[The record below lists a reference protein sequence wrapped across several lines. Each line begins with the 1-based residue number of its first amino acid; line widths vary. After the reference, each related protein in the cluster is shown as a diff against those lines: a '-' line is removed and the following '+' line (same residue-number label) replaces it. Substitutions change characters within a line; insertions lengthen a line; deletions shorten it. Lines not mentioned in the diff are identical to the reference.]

1 MRLCTTFLALVI
13 ALGAAH
19 APAPLCAAGPAPAQ
33 SPKAAAAKA
42 EAAKEFK
49 AGVAAFKKKQFIEAA
64 EHFEKA
70 YSIAPHPTALWNAAD
85 AREKAGELAPAAN
98 LYARYLDAAAEG
110 DKDRYEAKQ
119 RLNNLSLVL
128 GRLELSGPDASDIK
142 IDHVLVEGLK
152 IVFVDP
158 GDHAVSAKAEGKFLS
173 KNVSVAAGAKV
184 LVRLVPQTETP
195 VSAATSLTPDEK
207 PRPPKRNGASPVIVY
222 VGAGV
227 TAVLAGV
234 TIWSGLDTRSKRNE
248 FDTSPSTQLYDDGV
262 AAQKR
267 TNILIGVTA
276 GVGVA
281 TALVGVFAVKW
292 KQPKE
297 PQVSVVP
304 GGLSFSMRF

>member
-1 MRLCTTFLALVI
+1 MRLRITCVAIII
-13 ALGAAH
+13 ALGAAPSPGPLQ
-19 APAPLCAAGPAPAQ
+19 AGQPAAAQ
-33 SPKAAAAKA
+33 SPKAAAIKA

-49 AGVAAFKKKQFIEAA
+49 AGVAAFKKKQYIEAA

-70 YSIAPHPTALWNAAD
+70 YKIAPHPTALWNAAD

-98 LYARYLDAAAEG
+98 LYARFLDAAAEG

-142 IDHVLVEGLK
+142 IDRALIEGMT
-152 IVFVDP
+152 IVYVDP
-158 GDHAVSAKAEGKFLS
+158 GDHVITAKVEGKFLS
-173 KNVSVAAGAKV
+173 KNANVAAGAKV
-184 LVRLVPQTETP
+184 LVRLVPQSDTP
-195 VSAATSLTPDEK
+195 PPAATSVLAPDK
-207 PRPPKRNGASPVIVY
+207 PRPKRTGASPVIVY

-234 TIWSGLDTRSKRNE
+234 TIWSAVDTRSKRNE
-248 FDTSPSTQLYDDGV
+248 FDTAPTTQLYDDGV

-297 PQVSVVP
+297 PQVSLVP
-304 GGLSFSMRF
+304 GGASFSMRF

>member
-1 MRLCTTFLALVI
+1 MRLCRTFLAVVI

-19 APAPLCAAGPAPAQ
+19 GTPAVQAKGPASAQ

-64 EHFEKA
+64 EHFEAA
-70 YSIAPHPTALWNAAD
+70 YAIAPHPTALWNAAD

-98 LYARYLDAAAEG
+98 LYARYLDSAAEG

-119 RLNNLSLVL
+119 RLNNLSMVL

-142 IDHVLVEGLK
+142 IDRKLVEGQTL
-152 IVFVDP
+152 VYVDP
-158 GDHAVSAKAEGKFLS
+158 GDHVVTAKAEGKFLS

-184 LVRLVPQTETP
+184 LVRLVPQSETP
-195 VSAATSLTPDEK
+195 TPVTTTSAQDPPL
-207 PRPPKRNGASPVIVY
+207 PPKRKGVSPVV
-222 VGAGV
+222 VVAGAGV

-248 FDTSPSTQLYDDGV
+248 FDANPSSRLYDEGV
-262 AAQKR
+262 AAQNR

-276 GVGVA
+276 AVGVA
-281 TALVGVFAVKW
+281 TAAIAVFAVKW
-292 KQPKE
+292 RNPKE
-297 PQVSVVP
+297 PQLSAMP
-304 GGLSFSMRF
+304 GGVSFSMRF